1 MRSFSSIL
9 DHNEWDVAQL
19 ARHHI
24 PHIPSLTPPNI
35 FVFGLH
41 DTAANQQPLHSSP
54 LLMIR

>member
-24 PHIPSLTPPNI
+24 PILTPPNI

-54 LLMIR
+54 LLTIR